1 MFRAMWNAE
10 MLKRKLE
17 GASVN
22 YSDELCDGRLLG
34 RQFGHV
40 CTCQWKGLWYSGG
53 NKRRQLTRYR
63 DILRDSYVA
72 SHGLVARVS
81 RPSQHESLADE
92 RKREDNR
99 TLAEVVGLAEAV
111 VYFY

>member
-72 SHGLVARVS
+72 SHQYRASHRTGGDWNVEQMNELKRV
-81 RPSQHESLADE
+81 LLFLD
-92 RKREDNR
+92 
-99 TLAEVVGLAEAV
+99 
-111 VYFY
+111 